1 MFKRFNKLTESEF
14 TALAGTDKFANMISN
29 KFVTDDFNIC
39 EWLYDNS
46 LGQYCVIKDMGNQWI
61 IYFESKEDIAL
72 LYANFTPKDPDAPS
86 INKINIVDDFKN
98 T

>member
-14 TALAGTDKFANMISN
+14 TASAGTDKFANMISN

-39 EWLYDNS
+39 EWLYDNA

-61 IYFESKEDIAL
+61 IYFESKEDIARIHAHL
-72 LYANFTPKDPDAPS
+72 STPLTEAPPV
-86 INKINIVDDFKN
+86 NTINIQEEFK
-98 T
+98 

>member
-1 MFKRFNKLTESEF
+1 
-14 TALAGTDKFANMISN
+14 
-29 KFVTDDFNIC
+29 
-39 EWLYDNS
+39 
-46 LGQYCVIKDMGNQWI
+46 MGNQWI

-86 INKINIVDDFKN
+86 INKINIVDDFEN

>member
-72 LYANFTPKDPDAPS
+72 LYANFNPKDPDAPS
-86 INKINIVDDFKN
+86 INKINIVDDFEN

>member
-1 MFKRFNKLTESEF
+1 MVKRFNKLTESEF

-39 EWLYDNS
+39 EWLYDNA

-61 IYFESKEDIAL
+61 IYFESKEDIARIHAHL
-72 LYANFTPKDPDAPS
+72 STPLTEAPPV
-86 INKINIVDDFKN
+86 NTINIQEEFK
-98 T
+98 

>member
-29 KFVTDDFNIC
+29 KFVTDDFDIC
-39 EWLYDNS
+39 EWLYDNA

-61 IYFESKEDIAL
+61 IYFESQEDIARIHAHL
-72 LYANFTPKDPDAPS
+72 DTPLTEAPPV
-86 INKINIVDDFKN
+86 NTINIQEEFK
-98 T
+98 